1 MTAAKRLGFVG
12 VGNMGQCAHLLNYTD
27 LEGCEVVALAE
38 VRPDLAARVAARYG
52 VPKVYADHRQ
62 MLAAEAL
69 DGIVAAQPFSRHGV
83 LLPEL
88 YDTGIPVLSEK
99 PLARSVQVGQE
110 LVAAGGVHVLVYHKR
125 SDPAVLHAV
134 ERIRQLRQSAEL
146 GPMRYVR
153 ILMPGGDW
161 IASGFTHLVQSSE
174 AVPPLEADP
183 PAPDM
188 DETTARAY
196 ESLVNF
202 YIHQINLM
210 RHLMGESYR
219 ISFADRQ
226 GVLLAT
232 ESESGIVGAIE
243 MSPYRTSIDWQER
256 VLVAFERGYL
266 EIDLPAPLASNRPGR
281 VREYAD
287 PGDGKTPLASEPQL
301 PWVGAMRQQATHF
314 VQLLHGESTCLC
326 RAPEA
331 LEDLEVAREAV
342 LMKGQHQ

>member
-1 MTAAKRLGFVG
+1 VTSTKRIGFVG

-27 LEGCEVVALAE
+27 LDGCKVVALAE
-38 VRPDLAARVAARYG
+38 VRPELAARVASRYEVG
-52 VPKVYADHRQ
+52 KVYADHRE
-62 MLAAEAL
+62 MLAAESL
-69 DGIVAAQPFSRHGV
+69 DGIVAAQPFTRHGV

-88 YDTGIPVLSEK
+88 FASGIPVLSEK
-99 PLARSVQVGQE
+99 PLARSVEAGRRLVQTGGQ
-110 LVAAGGVHVLVYHKR
+110 HVLGYHKR

-134 ERIRQLRQSAEL
+134 SRIAQLRQTEEL

-161 IASGFTHLVQSSE
+161 IAGGFTHLVQSPE
-174 AVPPLEADP
+174 AVPSLDSDP
-183 PAPDM
+183 PAQDM
-188 DETTARAY
+188 DEITARAY

-219 ISFADRQ
+219 ITFADRQ

-232 ESESGIVGAIE
+232 ESDSGIVGAIE
-243 MSPYRTSIDWQER
+243 MSPYRTTIDWQER

-287 PGDGKTPLASEPQL
+287 PGDGTTPVINEPQL
-301 PWVGAMRQQATHF
+301 PWVGAMRQQAVHF
-314 VQLLHGESTCLC
+314 IELLHGQPTCLC
-326 RAPEA
+326 GATEA
-331 LEDLEVAREAV
+331 LEDLQVAQAAV
-342 LMKGQHQ
+342 VMKGQQP

>member
-1 MTAAKRLGFVG
+1 MGSQSLLRPARQETGHGRNDVDAVAAAGLRRPLRRGRPRLRKCGDASLWAQEELTGRQGRLSTVCTESFRTSESQMTAAKRLGFVG

-110 LVAAGGVHVLVYHKR
+110 LVAAGGVHVLGYHKR

-146 GPMRYVR
+146 GPMR
-153 ILMPGGDW
+153 
-161 IASGFTHLVQSSE
+161 
-174 AVPPLEADP
+174 
-183 PAPDM
+183 
-188 DETTARAY
+188 
-196 ESLVNF
+196 
-202 YIHQINLM
+202 
-210 RHLMGESYR
+210 
-219 ISFADRQ
+219 
-226 GVLLAT
+226 
-232 ESESGIVGAIE
+232 
-243 MSPYRTSIDWQER
+243 
-256 VLVAFERGYL
+256 
-266 EIDLPAPLASNRPGR
+266 
-281 VREYAD
+281 
-287 PGDGKTPLASEPQL
+287 
-301 PWVGAMRQQATHF
+301 
-314 VQLLHGESTCLC
+314 
-326 RAPEA
+326 
-331 LEDLEVAREAV
+331 
-342 LMKGQHQ
+342 

>member
-110 LVAAGGVHVLVYHKR
+110 LVAAGGVHVLGYHKR

-210 RHLMGESYR
+210 RHLMGESYS